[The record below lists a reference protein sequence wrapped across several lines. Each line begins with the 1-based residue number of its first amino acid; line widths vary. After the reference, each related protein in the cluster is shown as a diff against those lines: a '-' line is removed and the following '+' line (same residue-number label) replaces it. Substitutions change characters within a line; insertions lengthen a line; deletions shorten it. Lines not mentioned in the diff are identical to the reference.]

1 MTETEIMDTTIET
14 IQKAL
19 NAGDV
24 LISRDTQAMDV
35 RGWDS
40 LSHTVVLMSLED
52 AFNCELPME
61 RTFQLKNVGEL
72 VDLISEMIATEKVQ
86 SHEI

>member
-1 MTETEIMDTTIET
+1 MTETEIMGKTIET

-24 LISRDTQAMDV
+24 SISRQTKAMDV

-52 AFNCELPME
+52 AFDCELPMD

-72 VDLISEMIATEKVQ
+72 VDLISEMISIEKV
-86 SHEI
+86 